1 MSKIKAEDVVVG
13 DIVLITDNSG
23 HYNNTILLRVSEL
36 EKDTVRVVFSGV
48 GVKIKRRK
56 YEGTINNIQ
65 TISWWSMFLSD
76 KTKIKIEK
84 ITDRIAMSECINA
97 MSEIWETDD

>member
-56 YEGTINNIQ
+56 YEGTITNIQ

>member
-84 ITDRIAMSECINA
+84 ITDQIAMSECINA